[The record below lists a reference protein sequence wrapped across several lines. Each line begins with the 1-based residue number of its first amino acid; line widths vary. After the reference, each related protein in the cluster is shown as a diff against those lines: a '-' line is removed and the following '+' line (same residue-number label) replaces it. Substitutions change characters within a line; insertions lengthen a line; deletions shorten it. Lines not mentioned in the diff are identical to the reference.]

1 VLFEFLKMYRDAV
14 QMIVNELWSLDEKLS
29 RKKLHKIFYEELR
42 KLGFRAHLAK
52 QIYTYA

>member
-29 RKKLHKIFYEELR
+29 RKKLHEHSTES
-42 KLGFRAHLAK
+42 
-52 QIYTYA
+52 